1 MRIAGEISVA
11 RHWIERQTDPIRVS
25 LDREADVFSKVVR
38 KIHMYLALFLTPWV
52 LMYGLSTAAMNHRD
66 FLKDLYDSSAPK
78 YESISSLTYDGK
90 FTDGADSRLVAE
102 QILDDLGMA
111 GSHRVRG
118 KLESGRIQIFRD
130 DPVSPK
136 RITYRPESGELV
148 VEREVFRA
156 PSFLERMHRRRGY
169 GKGFLVD
176 DSWAVSVDLVIF
188 AMIFW
193 VLSGLWLW
201 WELKVTRKYG
211 LACLTGGLAVFGMF
225 LFTI

>member
-1 MRIAGEISVA
+1 MRIAGKISVK
-11 RHWIERQTDPIRVS
+11 RHWIGRETEPIRVF
-25 LDREADVFSKVVR
+25 LDREADVFSKVIR
-38 KIHMYLALFLTPWV
+38 RIHMYLSLFLTPWV

-66 FLKDLYDSSAPK
+66 FLKDLYGGSAPK

-90 FTDGADSRLVAE
+90 FTDGVDSRLVAE

-118 KLESGRIQIFRD
+118 KLESGRIQIFRH

-136 RITYRPESGELV
+136 RITFRPESGELV
-148 VEREVFRA
+148 VEREIFLA

-169 GKGFLVD
+169 GKGFLID
-176 DSWAVSVDLVIF
+176 DSWAVSVDTVIF
-188 AMIFW
+188 AMVFW
-193 VLSGLWLW
+193 VLSGLWMW
-201 WELKVTRKYG
+201 WELKVTRKIG
-211 LACLTGGLAVFGMF
+211 LACLAGGMGLFTFF